1 LSFEFRFASIL
12 QLRRQERDQAGS
24 AVGQANEAIARVD
37 QQIESIGLERQSL
50 RWSSGNNRVGSI
62 SVDAL
67 LAGGRYD
74 LQLQAQIQSL
84 TETRGEMLQELERR
98 QKALTEAEAE
108 VKRFE
113 RLEEKERAA
122 YRVQEIRRE
131 QAEADEAT
139 ARRYTIER
147 QR

>member
-1 LSFEFRFASIL
+1 MSFEFRFASIL

-98 QKALTEAEAE
+98 QKTLTEAEAE